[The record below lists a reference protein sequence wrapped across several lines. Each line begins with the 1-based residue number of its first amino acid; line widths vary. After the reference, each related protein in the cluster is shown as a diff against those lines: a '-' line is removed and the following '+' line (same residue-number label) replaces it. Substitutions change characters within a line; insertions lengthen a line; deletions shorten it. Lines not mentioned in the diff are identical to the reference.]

1 MLFALLATTLLAAC
15 TQDELA
21 ERGHTLP
28 EGQYPL
34 ELTSA
39 SLGAMAIPTTRGTV
53 DGTWNGGEII
63 CVQVASSL
71 DYADKD
77 NIPWEQ
83 VPVINYTVSQD
94 GTMKLVDA
102 SSIVYWQS
110 TNETKYIRAWR
121 AGTSGYNGVPVSSA
135 ETVKIGNWATN
146 TVQSATTMA
155 ANDFLYAYKELT
167 FAGKAESGIQLRHL
181 LSKFTINLVRTSY
194 LEAHAQNEV
203 SVSLSCSEASSWNVE
218 GKFKG
223 YGADFELYEGFN
235 LWSADITPYKLSTPA
250 SSTYYATYEAL
261 VIPQTTN
268 IGNKVIKI
276 KVGEATYTWAV
287 KLPDN
292 VYMYNVRGG
301 QAYTFNITVKEQGL
315 EVTVDNSIPW
325 GAGGSGSGSVTI
337 VEPVDLTA
345 YPSEVYTVAQDE
357 TAIIDGKGVELG
369 KRIVINDGAKVTL
382 KNVKLSQ
389 QNTSANAQ
397 MPVIK
402 VLGTAVLTFS
412 GQDNVIK
419 SCQSDV
425 CSAILVSGTNA
436 TLTINGTPESK
447 VTLDASSS
455 ANGIGIGAT
464 NNANL
469 IINGGTIIATG
480 GWDAAAIG
488 SNHNMNCGNITIN
501 GGNITANAGK
511 NAAAIGGGANA
522 GICGN
527 ITITGGEIIA
537 NGNNEELG
545 GVAIGSG
552 TGTQSV
558 RPECGNIIISGG
570 NVTAKGGGGQYGGAG
585 IGAGPNS
592 GKCGSITITGGKVT
606 AIGKSGTSQ
615 KDGFYDSGAGIGA
628 SGLAECQNITISGT
642 NTIVIATAGGDKSD
656 DIGCG
661 YSSNYGKEFSWCGGV
676 EMDSEANVTATNG
689 RIYGH

>member
-1 MLFALLATTLLAAC
+1 MMLFALLATTLLAAC

-34 ELTSA
+34 ELTTA

-71 DYADKD
+71 DYADTD

-135 ETVKIGNWATN
+135 ETVKISNWATN
-146 TVQSATTMA
+146 TVQSTTTMA
-155 ANDFLYAYKELT
+155 ADDFLYAYKELT

-181 LSKFTINLVRTSY
+181 LSKFTINLVGTPY

-203 SVSLSCSEASSWNVE
+203 SVSLSCSETSSWNVE

-268 IGNKVIKI
+268 IGNKVIKV

-287 KLPDN
+287 QLPDAL
-292 VYMYNVRGG
+292 VSLKGG
-301 QAYTFNITVKEQGL
+301 QAYTFNITVKEHGL

-325 GAGGSGSGSVTI
+325 GVGGSGSGSVMIAESIDLSDGNAVNITDNGTYKISGSGTKPITI
-337 VEPVDLTA
+337 NGSPLIYLENANVAVTDA
-345 YPSEVYTVAQDE
+345 YTPAVNITGGSPTIY
-357 TAIIDGKGVELG
+357 
-369 KRIVINDGAKVTL
+369 
-382 KNVKLSQ
+382 VK
-389 QNTSANAQ
+389 
-397 MPVIK
+397 
-402 VLGTAVLTFS
+402 
-412 GQDNVIK
+412 GQDN
-419 SCQSDV
+419 S
-425 CSAILVSGTNA
+425 L
-436 TLTINGTPESK
+436 
-447 VTLDASSS
+447 SSS
-455 ANGIGIGAT
+455 KYGGILMS

-469 IINGGTIIATG
+469 RITASSKEAGTLTVKAGTQASRDEFKALNNPVLMSFVGIGAAT
-480 GWDAAAIG
+480 
-488 SNHNMNCGNITIN
+488 NCTCGNITIDN
-501 GGNITANAGK
+501 VRLNVSGGHFSDNRGG
-511 NAAAIGGGANA
+511 AAAIGTSAPASNGTTQCGEINIKSSEVYATSGAA
-522 GICGN
+522 AAAIGTGY
-527 ITITGGEIIA
+527 TGGSF
-537 NGNNEELG
+537 
-545 GVAIGSG
+545 VAEMSNAHLVCSKIVIDNS
-552 TGTQSV
+552 TLDITVIPVS
-558 RPECGNIIISGG
+558 EYN
-570 NVTAKGGGGQYGGAG
+570 YYGAG
-585 IGAGPNS
+585 IGTGFCDKVSAGYADTRIGRILIDCVSMDEAPLKDFTKNFRL
-592 GKCGSITITGGKVT
+592 GG
-606 AIGKSGTSQ
+606 
-615 KDGFYDSGAGIGA
+615 GIGNPGYKIGWGYHNCDNGVGCTDHTID
-628 SGLAECQNITISGT
+628 GLYNLEQ
-642 NTIVIATAGGDKSD
+642 TIVATSM
-656 DIGCG
+656 
-661 YSSNYGKEFSWCGGV
+661 YFGKW
-676 EMDSEANVTATNG
+676 
-689 RIYGH
+689 